1 MRLNT
6 TLQWKLKDDLVKLLY
21 IRIQTFF
28 EYSEDVT
35 GVDPKVMTR
44 KININP
50 FFRPVQKKKRKLV
63 SKRHKIIKTEIDKS
77 LSTGL
82 IKEV

>member
-6 TLQWKLKDDLVKLLY
+6 TLQGKLKDDLVKLLY

-50 FFRPVQKKKRKLV
+50 FFRPVQ
-63 SKRHKIIKTEIDKS
+63 
-77 LSTGL
+77 
-82 IKEV
+82 